1 MALRM
6 PAYRSPFDHVYYYID
21 SESPVSIAASAY
33 TLPSH
38 DNHEVADNPIFYSTN
53 KTIARR
59 WCWYSMGFGFYAQP
73 MGVKDATHE
82 YVLMRSPAGALW
94 VYGLNDNGTW
104 YLEAF
109 ESGVPK
115 NRRVVSTVLHKGKLV
130 WVGDPR
136 QKPPVGGF

>member
-1 MALRM
+1 MALRI
-6 PAYRSPFDHVYYYID
+6 PAYRSPFPYVYFYID
-21 SESPVSIAASAY
+21 SESPSGVSASSYA
-33 TLPSH
+33 LPSY
-38 DNHEVADNPIFYSTN
+38 DAHEVSENPVFYSTN
-53 KTIARR
+53 KAIARR
-59 WCWYSMGFGFYAQP
+59 LWYSVAAGFGEQA
-73 MGVKDATHE
+73 MEVKDATHE

-104 YLEAF
+104 YLEPF